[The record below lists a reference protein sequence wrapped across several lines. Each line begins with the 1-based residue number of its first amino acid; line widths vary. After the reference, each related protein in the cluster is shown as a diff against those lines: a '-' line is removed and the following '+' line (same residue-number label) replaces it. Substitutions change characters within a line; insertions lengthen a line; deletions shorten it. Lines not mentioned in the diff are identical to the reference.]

1 MPYQYVR
8 EPLTAEESDR
18 LSIACETPTERL
30 LVWALL
36 DTGLRVSELCDLTP
50 KNVLWQQ
57 RVAAK
62 SMMRSRGS
70 PDRIHSQGLL
80 TKGYLRRW
88 IASQA
93 GPPRDSSSER
103 SPLVDAL
110 LEKLDTKLREWGPEI
125 AEQVRRQI
133 AEMIDLAD
141 RDLLD
146 LVRSR
151 SVEQEVVDLI
161 DEPAPR

>member
-18 LSIACETPTERL
+18 LSNACETPTERL
-30 LVWALL
+30 VVWTLL
-36 DTGLRVSELCDLTP
+36 DTGLRVSELCDLT
-50 KNVLWQQ
+50 
-57 RVAAK
+57 
-62 SMMRSRGS
+62 
-70 PDRIHSQGLL
+70 QGLL
-80 TKGYLRRW
+80 TKGYLRRR

-103 SPLVDAL
+103 SSLVDAL
-110 LEKLDTKLREWGPEI
+110 LEKLNPKLREWGPEI

>member
-1 MPYQYVR
+1 
-8 EPLTAEESDR
+8 
-18 LSIACETPTERL
+18 
-30 LVWALL
+30 
-36 DTGLRVSELCDLTP
+36 
-50 KNVLWQQ
+50 
-57 RVAAK
+57 
-62 SMMRSRGS
+62 
-70 PDRIHSQGLL
+70 
-80 TKGYLRRW
+80 
-88 IASQA
+88 
-93 GPPRDSSSER
+93 
-103 SPLVDAL
+103 L
-110 LEKLDTKLREWGPEI
+110 LEKLNPELREWGPEI

>member
-1 MPYQYVR
+1 
-8 EPLTAEESDR
+8 
-18 LSIACETPTERL
+18 
-30 LVWALL
+30 
-36 DTGLRVSELCDLTP
+36 
-50 KNVLWQQ
+50 
-57 RVAAK
+57 
-62 SMMRSRGS
+62 MMRSRGS
-70 PDRIHSQGLL
+70 PDRINSQGLL
-80 TKGYLRRW
+80 TKGYLRQR

-93 GPPRDSSSER
+93 GPPRDSGSER

>member
-1 MPYQYVR
+1 MAR
-8 EPLTAEESDR
+8 DDHDRAELR
-18 LSIACETPTERL
+18 RPTEIGQPDFTGARVHRSDPRP
-30 LVWALL
+30 LVPLS
-36 DTGLRVSELCDLTP
+36 VSEPGRADPCRRGRSSRRSVDAPARRFRAPTP
-50 KNVLWQQ
+50 LALY
-57 RVAAK
+57 R
-62 SMMRSRGS
+62 
-70 PDRIHSQGLL
+70 
-80 TKGYLRRW
+80 
-88 IASQA
+88 ASQA

>member
-1 MPYQYVR
+1 M
-8 EPLTAEESDR
+8 
-18 LSIACETPTERL
+18 
-30 LVWALL
+30 
-36 DTGLRVSELCDLTP
+36 
-50 KNVLWQQ
+50 
-57 RVAAK
+57 
-62 SMMRSRGS
+62 
-70 PDRIHSQGLL
+70 
-80 TKGYLRRW
+80 
-88 IASQA
+88 
-93 GPPRDSSSER
+93 
-103 SPLVDAL
+103 DAL

-161 DEPAPR
+161 DEPAPGVKSGWPISVGLAKFR

>member
-1 MPYQYVR
+1 VK
-8 EPLTAEESDR
+8 EPLTAEGSNR
-18 LSIACETPTERL
+18 LSNACETPTERL
-30 LVWALL
+30 VVWTLF
-36 DTGLRVSELCDLTP
+36 DTGLRVGELCDL
-50 KNVLWQQ
+50 
-57 RVAAK
+57 
-62 SMMRSRGS
+62 
-70 PDRIHSQGLL
+70 SQGLL
-80 TKGYLRRW
+80 TKGYLRRR

-93 GPPRDSSSER
+93 GPSRDSSPER